1 MKRKSKET
9 DENTRIAILSGDKC
23 KPNKCGLECK
33 KKCPVNKQS
42 KTCIKVEK
50 KDKKAELSEILCN
63 GCGICVKVC
72 PFEAIRIINLP
83 KGIPNATIHRYGA
96 NQFK

>member
-1 MKRKSKET
+1 MNWSIWNPFWQ
-9 DENTRIAILSGDKC
+9 DYNSNSL
-23 KPNKCGLECK
+23 
-33 KKCPVNKQS
+33 KCPVNKQS